1 MDGTVNGK
9 DTVSVRGRGD
19 GKGGRSKGIRGSVR
33 RACVPAGAGT
43 DAGFTFAFTFPF
55 TVGMPDTAKSPT
67 ILVIDDDA
75 EIRYSLSRVLS
86 SRNYTVVEAPS
97 GEQGIALVKKGPLP
111 DLIFLD
117 VRMGGMSGIEALQH
131 IRSASPKQLVVL
143 MTAFGTAQ
151 TAIEAMKYGAFD
163 YVMKPFDPAKVLTLA
178 QNALKAH
185 ADLRAVSDYKP
196 TINADDYREGIVG
209 SSPVMQ
215 DVFKVVGQVTASD
228 VTVMITGE
236 SGTGKELVAR
246 SIWKHSHRSAKPF
259 IAVNCAAIPDNLI
272 ESELFG
278 HEKGSFTGATG
289 QRLGKFELCDGG
301 TIFLDE
307 IGDMALA
314 TQTKILRV
322 LQQGEIQRVGGTETI
337 RVDVRILA
345 ATNKDLE
352 AMVKAKTFREDLYY
366 RLNVVRIKMPP
377 LRERPE
383 DIPQIV
389 DFCLQNLVKQKKTR
403 VSKVSPEAM
412 AVLVRHTWPGNV
424 RELENMVYRS
434 AVIAQGDAILIK
446 DLPQEIRGEGPM
458 EPAAAAAP
466 APAAPV
472 EESPPAAPVVETPV
486 AKAAPALGLGEAFDV
501 VFAQL
506 AAGDEPMLPRVER
519 ELIARALA
527 AEAGDEVR
535 AAKRLGLTRA
545 ALQKRVKEA

>member
-1 MDGTVNGK
+1 MSTVK
-9 DTVSVRGRGD
+9 
-19 GKGGRSKGIRGSVR
+19 
-33 RACVPAGAGT
+33 P
-43 DAGFTFAFTFPF
+43 
-55 TVGMPDTAKSPT
+55 PT

-75 EIRYSLSRVLS
+75 EIRYSLTRVLS
-86 SRNYTVVEAPS
+86 SRKYQVTEAGS
-97 GEQGIALVKKGPLP
+97 GEQGIALVKKELP

-117 VRMGGMSGIEALQH
+117 IRMGGMSGIETLQH
-131 IRSASPKQLVVL
+131 IRSVNAKQLVVL

-163 YVMKPFDPAKVLTLA
+163 YIMKPFDPQKVLALA
-178 QNALKAH
+178 ENALKAH
-185 ADLRAVSDYKP
+185 ADLRAVRDYKP
-196 TINADDYREGIVG
+196 TINSEDYKEGIVG

-215 DVFKVVGQVTASD
+215 EVFKIIGQVTASD

-246 SIWKHSHRSAKPF
+246 SIWKHSHRAGKPF

-289 QRLGKFELCDGG
+289 QRFGKFELCDGG

-322 LQQGEIQRVGGTETI
+322 LQAGEIQRVGGTETI
-337 RVDVRILA
+337 KVDVRIIA

-352 AMVKAKTFREDLYY
+352 EMVKAKTFREDLYY
-366 RLNVVRIKMPP
+366 RLNVVRIRMPP

-403 VSKVSPEAM
+403 VTKVSPEAM
-412 AVLVRHTWPGNV
+412 AVLARHKWPGNV
-424 RELENMVYRS
+424 RELENVIYRA
-434 AVIAQGDAILIK
+434 AVIAQGDALLVK
-446 DLPQEIRGEGPM
+446 DLPAEIRAGEGLAYAGTSNPPFATEGTPAPAVAPAPP
-458 EPAAAAAP
+458 EPAAP
-466 APAAPV
+466 AFPDV
-472 EESPPAAPVVETPV
+472 GT
-486 AKAAPALGLGEAFDV
+486 ALDF
-501 VFAQL
+501 VFTEL
-506 AAGDEPMLPRVER
+506 SGGDELLMKRLER
-519 ELIARALA
+519 EMTSRVLKAEGADLA
-527 AEAGDEVR
+527 K
-535 AAKRLGLTRA
+535 AAKRLGITKA
-545 ALQKRVKEA
+545 VLQKRLNEIGAQG

>member
-1 MDGTVNGK
+1 MSET
-9 DTVSVRGRGD
+9 SS
-19 GKGGRSKGIRGSVR
+19 RS
-33 RACVPAGAGT
+33 
-43 DAGFTFAFTFPF
+43 FA
-55 TVGMPDTAKSPT
+55 
-67 ILVIDDDA
+67 ILLIDDDA
-75 EIRYSLSRVLS
+75 EVRYSLSRVLTS
-86 SRNYTVVEAPS
+86 HGYTVAEAAS
-97 GEQGIALVKKGPLP
+97 GEEGVAAIRKGPAP
-111 DLIFLD
+111 DLVFLD
-117 VRMGGMSGIEALQH
+117 VRMKGMSGIEALQH
-131 IRSASPKQLVVL
+131 IRSANPKQLVVL

-163 YVMKPFDPAKVLTLA
+163 YIMKPFDPAKVLSLA
-178 QNALKAH
+178 EKALQTH
-185 ADLRAVSDYKP
+185 ADLRAVGDYKP

-209 SSPVMQ
+209 SAPVMQ
-215 DVFKVVGQVTASD
+215 EVFKIIGQVTASD

-246 SIWKHSHRSAKPF
+246 SIWKHSHRANKPF

-337 RVDVRILA
+337 RVDVRIIA

-377 LRERPE
+377 LRERAG

-389 DFCLQNLVKQKKTR
+389 DFCLQNLVRQRKTR

-412 AVLVRHTWPGNV
+412 TLITRHNWPGNV
-424 RELENMVYRS
+424 RELENVIYRS
-434 AVIAQGDAILIK
+434 AVIAQGDAILVK
-446 DLPQEIRGEGPM
+446 DLPAELGGT
-458 EPAAAAAP
+458 AP
-466 APAAPV
+466 APKADEPARAVSELTV
-472 EESPPAAPVVETPV
+472 EGAFDFIH
-486 AKAAPALGLGEAFDV
+486 EAFAAGEEPILPQV
-501 VFAQL
+501 QRAL
-506 AAGDEPMLPRVER
+506 ALRVLAASAGDET
-519 ELIARALA
+519 A
-527 AEAGDEVR
+527 
-535 AAKRLGLTRA
+535 AAKKLGVTRP
-545 ALQKRVKEA
+545 ALKKLLG

>member
-1 MDGTVNGK
+1 LD
-9 DTVSVRGRGD
+9 S
-19 GKGGRSKGIRGSVR
+19 
-33 RACVPAGAGT
+33 
-43 DAGFTFAFTFPF
+43 
-55 TVGMPDTAKSPT
+55 TAKTPT

-75 EIRYSLSRVLS
+75 EIRYSLTRVLAA
-86 SRNYTVVEAPS
+86 RGYVVTEAAS
-97 GEQGIALVKKGPLP
+97 GEQGIALVKKGPVP
-111 DLIFLD
+111 DLVYLD

-131 IRSASPKQLVVL
+131 IRSANPKQLVIL

-163 YVMKPFDPAKVLTLA
+163 YVMKPFDPQRVLTLA
-178 QNALKAH
+178 ENALKTH
-185 ADLRAVSDYKP
+185 ADLRAVGDYKP
-196 TINADDYREGIVG
+196 TINSEDYKEGIVG

-215 DVFKVVGQVTASD
+215 EVFKIIGQVTASD

-236 SGTGKELVAR
+236 SGSGKELVAR
-246 SIWKHSHRSAKPF
+246 SIWKHSHRAGRPF

-278 HEKGSFTGATG
+278 HEKGSFTGATS
-289 QRLGKFELCDGG
+289 QRIGKFELCDGG

-352 AMVKAKTFREDLYY
+352 AIVKAKAFREDLYY

-377 LRERPE
+377 LRERGE

-389 DFCLQNLVKQKKTR
+389 DFCLQNLVKQRKSR

-412 AVLVRHTWPGNV
+412 AVLTRHTWPGNV
-424 RELENMVYRS
+424 RELENAVYRS
-434 AVIAQGDAILIK
+434 AVVAQGDAILLK
-446 DLPQEIRGEGPM
+446 DLPPELRS
-458 EPAAAAAP
+458 
-466 APAAPV
+466 V
-472 EESPPAAPVVETPV
+472 N
-486 AKAAPALGLGEAFDV
+486 GEASAESGLTLEDAFDLV
-501 VFAQL
+501 
-506 AAGDEPMLPRVER
+506 AARLQASPEPMLPRIER
-519 ELIARALA
+519 EIIARVLKLHGKDIAT
-527 AEAGDEVR
+527 
-535 AAKRLGLTRA
+535 AAKTLGLTKA
-545 ALQKRVKEA
+545 ALQKRLKSDAD

>member
-1 MDGTVNGK
+1 MSEPK
-9 DTVSVRGRGD
+9 
-19 GKGGRSKGIRGSVR
+19 
-33 RACVPAGAGT
+33 P
-43 DAGFTFAFTFPF
+43 
-55 TVGMPDTAKSPT
+55 PT

-86 SRNYTVVEAPS
+86 SRKYTVTEAAS
-97 GEQGIALVKKGPLP
+97 GEAGIATVKKGPAP

-117 VRMGGMSGIEALQH
+117 VRMSGMSGLEALQH
-131 IRSASPKQLVVL
+131 IRSVNPKQLVIL

-163 YVMKPFDPAKVLTLA
+163 YVMKPFDPAKVLALA
-178 QNALKAH
+178 ENALKAH
-185 ADLRAVSDYKP
+185 ADMRAVGDYKP
-196 TINADDYREGIVG
+196 TINAEDYREGIVG

-215 DVFKVVGQVTASD
+215 DVFKVIGQVTASD
-228 VTVMITGE
+228 VTVMTTGE

-246 SIWKHSHRSAKPF
+246 SIWKHSHRANKPF

-322 LQQGEIQRVGGTETI
+322 LQAGEIQRVGGTETI
-337 RVDVRILA
+337 KVDVRILA

-352 AMVKAKTFREDLYY
+352 EMVKAKTFREDLYY
-366 RLNVVRIKMPP
+366 RLNVVRIRMPP
-377 LRERPE
+377 LRERGE

-389 DFCLQNLVKQKKTR
+389 DFCLQNLVKQKKSR

-412 AVLVRHTWPGNV
+412 AVLTRHNWPGNV
-424 RELENMVYRS
+424 RELENVIYRS
-434 AVIAQGDAILIK
+434 AVIAQGDAILVK
-446 DLPQEIRGEGPM
+446 DLPAEIRR
-458 EPAAAAAP
+458 AAGDTT
-466 APAAPV
+466 PV
-472 EESPPAAPVVETPV
+472 EPDIATDEATETTEAAETPV
-486 AKAAPALGLGEAFDV
+486 PAGEAESTTPAADSPSGTGMTLEAAFD
-501 VFAQL
+501 FIFGQL
-506 AAGDEPMLPRVER
+506 GSGASPLLPLVER
-519 ELIARALA
+519 ELIVRAMK
-527 AEAGDEVR
+527 AEGGDETK
-535 AAKRLGLTRA
+535 AAKRLGITRA
-545 ALQKRVKEA
+545 ALQKRLKE